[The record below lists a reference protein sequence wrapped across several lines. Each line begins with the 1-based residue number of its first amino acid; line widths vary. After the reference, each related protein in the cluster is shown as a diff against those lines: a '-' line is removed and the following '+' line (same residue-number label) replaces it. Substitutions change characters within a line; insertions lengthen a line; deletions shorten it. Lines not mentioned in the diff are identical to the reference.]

1 MAIARVRDET
11 VESLHYVQDPLAK
24 ALSGD
29 VLFGQVAIVFKLAD
43 LLALETAETVG

>member
-1 MAIARVRDET
+1 VRDET
-11 VESLHYVQDPLAK
+11 VESLDYVQDPLAK